1 MRKYMTLI
9 IALLISAMGAMA
21 QDNASKPD
29 KAERARWFKK
39 MSEYKHEFIAKE
51 LDLTKEQQTKFFP
64 MYDEMESATRKLNH
78 DTRALERKV
87 TASGEKTTD
96 IEYEKAA
103 EAMFELKAK
112 EGAVEQSYLKKFKTV
127 LTPRQL
133 FKLKIAERKFTKQ
146 VMHHHSKAKAA
157 SRDKK

>member
-1 MRKYMTLI
+1 MKKYITLI
-9 IALLISAMGAMA
+9 IAVLITAMGAMA
-21 QDNASKPD
+21 QDNASKSD

-39 MSEYKHEFIAKE
+39 ISEYKHEFIAKE
-51 LDLTKEQQTKFFP
+51 LNLTKEQQNKFFP
-64 MYDEMESATRKLNH
+64 LYDEMETATRRLDH

-87 TASGEKTTD
+87 RASGDKTTD

-127 LTPRQL
+127 LTPEQL

-146 VMHHHSKAKAA
+146 VMHHHSKAKAT